1 VNVELAV
8 LADYATTTSD
18 GKLIIAGVFDTINVA
33 AFPAQHPV
41 VCLALRIHGDAADVG
56 THALEL
62 RLVDPDARGV
72 VPAVTSQ
79 FDVSDSGDH
88 ATTAKT
94 QFVIN
99 MVNLHFEKPGPS

>member
-1 VNVELAV
+1 MNVELAV

-88 ATTAKT
+88 ATTAKS
-94 QFVIN
+94 QFDIQLSNVSAIR
-99 MVNLHFEKPGPS
+99 PPSY

>member
-1 VNVELAV
+1 MSSWRCLPTTDDYERWQ
-8 LADYATTTSD
+8 ADHRRR
-18 GKLIIAGVFDTINVA
+18 LFDTINVA

-88 ATTAKT
+88 ATTAKS

-99 MVNLHFEKPGPS
+99 MVNLHFEKPGLY